1 MHCGDG
7 DGGNTTREDF
17 SQAHGWLKPP
27 QRSTM
32 VRSGTRRGISA
43 QPRESPGDRVA
54 EHPGV
59 GMLAGLSLQRAF
71 VPLWGRNLQLVGET
85 PAGSIPALWICCPLT
100 LWVPTLPTPSPDLP
114 VCPGDAQLRHHPN
127 TGHPTA
133 AARRFL
139 FKAQLPLF
147 LPFRSFPSATGIPSA
162 STGQQSIASKAHPNP
177 PPTQTQPGNKTFLR
191 AKIKGKLCGPK
202 PSRG

>member
-1 MHCGDG
+1 MHRG

-17 SQAHGWLKPP
+17 SQAHGWLMPP
-27 QRSTM
+27 RRSTV

-43 QPRESPGDRVA
+43 SHGDLPGTGWLSTLGWGCLRGC
-54 EHPGV
+54 HCKG
-59 GMLAGLSLQRAF
+59 LLSLYGGKIRSW
-71 VPLWGRNLQLVGET
+71 WGKHQQDPPQPCGF
-85 PAGSIPALWICCPLT
+85 AAPLT

-127 TGHPTA
+127 TGHPAA

-147 LPFRSFPSATGIPSA
+147 LAFCSFPSATGIPSA
-162 STGQQSIASKAHPNP
+162 SAGQQSITSKAHPDP
-177 PPTQTQPGNKTFLR
+177 PPAQTQPGNKTFLR